1 MFQKGWGSSLLKRNV
16 TCSDL
21 LQLRSGLFSDT
32 VVLRKRQLRNVNFLM
47 AVGGSPSR
55 GQGGHAWLSGG
66 GAGRSS
72 DLWPLWYEPQGRR
85 SIATGRRG
93 GVGAVD
99 PSDGA
104 NVWKGGTGT
113 RARAGGLTGSERRPP
128 IKGSHPSFPIKGSGL
143 EVLEA
148 HR

>member
-1 MFQKGWGSSLLKRNV
+1 VFKCFIPILECLISVSFSFGNSFGTHIPDCQLMRKTAVAKCDFLDGDWV
-16 TCSDL
+16 T
-21 LQLRSGLFSDT
+21 
-32 VVLRKRQLRNVNFLM
+32 
-47 AVGGSPSR
+47 PSR